1 MKLVKK
7 LTAAALAATLCL
19 ALTACSDGK
28 SLEDIQEAGKLV
40 VATSPDFPPFESLEG
55 GEIVGIEVDIMD
67 LIAEKLG
74 VEIQFEQMDF
84 DSVLPGVQSGKF
96 DVGMS
101 GITITEKRQK
111 NADFTDP
118 YFLAS
123 QSIVVMADSDITCK
137 DDLEGKTIAVQT
149 GTTAE
154 SYCMENGYEVLAY
167 QANNDAASAL
177 TSGKVDA
184 WVVDNE
190 VAVAL
195 SAEQNGATV
204 VLDEAMTTE
213 PYAFAFAKGSDTLV
227 EAFNEAL
234 SELVADG
241 TIEEIFET
249 YGVPY
254 VAPEA

>member
-1 MKLVKK
+1 MKKTMKL
-7 LTAAALAATLCL
+7 AALVLSLIVAV
-19 ALTACSDGK
+19 TAFVGCGK
-28 SLEDIQEAGKLV
+28 GNSLEAVQKKGVLT
-40 VATSPDFPPFESLEG
+40 VATSPDFPPFESLDG
-55 GEIVGIEVDIMD
+55 DQIVGIEVDIMEK
-67 LIAEKLG
+67 IAEALG
-74 VEIQFEQMDF
+74 VEIKFEQMDF
-84 DSVLPGVQSGKF
+84 DSVLPGVQAGKF

-101 GITITEKRQK
+101 GITVTAEREK

-118 YFLAS
+118 YFMAA
-123 QSIVVMADSDITCK
+123 QAIVVMEDSDITCK
-137 DDLEGKTIAVQT
+137 ADLEGKSVSVQT

-154 SYCMENGYEVLAY
+154 SYCMENGYDVQAF

-195 SAEQNGATV
+195 AAELDGAV
-204 VLDEAMTTE
+204 VLDEAMTSE

-227 EAFNEAL
+227 AAFNDAL
-234 SELVADG
+234 KALIDDG
-241 TIEEIFET
+241 TVEAIFEE

-254 VAPEA
+254 VAPEK

>member
-1 MKLVKK
+1 MKKMFKVMTLV
-7 LTAAALAATLCL
+7 LAAAMLCLTLCG
-19 ALTACSDGK
+19 CGGGN
-28 SLEDIQEAGKLV
+28 SLEAVEKKGSIT

-55 GEIVGIEVDIMD
+55 GEIVGIEVDIMN
-67 LIAEKLG
+67 LIGEKLG
-74 VEIQFEQMDF
+74 VEVIYEQMDF
-84 DSVLPGVQSGKF
+84 DSVLPGVQAGKF

-101 GITITEKRQK
+101 GITVTEKRQE
-111 NADFTDP
+111 NADFTEP

-123 QSIVVMADSDITCK
+123 QAIVVLADSDISSK
-137 DDLEGKTIAVQT
+137 ADLEGKVISVQT

-154 SYCMENGYEVLAY
+154 SYCMENGYEVQAY
-167 QANNDAASAL
+167 VANNDAVSAL

-204 VLDEAMTTE
+204 VLDEKMTSE
-213 PYAFAFAKGSDTLV
+213 PYAFAFAKDSGSLV
-227 EAFNEAL
+227 DAINAAQA
-234 SELVADG
+234 ELIADG
-241 TIEEIFET
+241 TVQAIFES

-254 VAPEA
+254 VQP

>member
-1 MKLVKK
+1 MKK
-7 LTAAALAATLCL
+7 LAKLMSLVLALALVLCL
-19 ALTACSDGK
+19 CACGGGN
-28 SLEDIQEAGKLV
+28 SLEAVQKKGVIT

-55 GEIVGIEVDIMD
+55 GEIVGIEVDIME
-67 LIAEKLG
+67 LIAAELG

-84 DSVLPGVQSGKF
+84 DSVLPGVQAGKF

-101 GITITEKRQK
+101 GITVTEKRQK

-123 QSIVVMADSDITCK
+123 QAIVVLADSDISCK
-137 DDLEGKTIAVQT
+137 DDLTGKTISVQT

-154 SYCMENGYEVLAY
+154 SYCMENGYEVLAF
-167 QANNDAASAL
+167 QANNDAVSAL

-190 VAVAL
+190 VAIAL

-204 VLDEAMTTE
+204 VLDEAMTSE

-227 EAFNEAL
+227 DAFNAAQAAL
-234 SELVADG
+234 IADG
-241 TIEEIFET
+241 SIEAIFDS

-254 VAPEA
+254 VGP